1 MRPVAISAPSFA
13 ARSAAVAWSA
23 SGRSRPFTSRSRSRA
38 RSSSDETR
46 ASFDSARTR
55 RRWYLPS
62 PAASSTN
69 RRRSCGFES
78 RISSTLPW
86 PITECISRPR
96 PVSERSSRTSRR
108 RTRAR
113 FTRYSLSPPR
123 SSRRM
128 TETSLNSRGSVPHS
142 LSSTSSTSQTPA
154 GGRPS
159 DPAKSTSCP
168 VGARSW
174 TGEETAI
181 AHWSA
186 SAMLDLP
193 DPLGPTTTAMPWSK
207 HSSTLPGNDLKPRIR
222 SAFRYIG
229 LAFVELRRLRL
240 PERLERLPGRALLR
254 CLLARAGAATE
265 LVAHPPSRPTCT
277 HAGEAGPRSRQR
289 HTLPTGPDVRVP
301 PGARSCS
308 RRARRG
314 RSPPVRR
321 TPRRPHRPP
330 ARTRARR
337 SSRRSPPRP
346 GPRGR
351 PATR

>member
-96 PVSERSSRTSRR
+96 PVSDRSSRTSRR

-159 DPAKSTSCP
+159 DPAKSTSWP
-168 VGARSW
+168 GGRAQLDGRGDGHRPLERVG
-174 TGEETAI
+174 
-181 AHWSA
+181 
-186 SAMLDLP
+186 DV
-193 DPLGPTTTAMPWSK
+193 
-207 HSSTLPGNDLKPRIR
+207 
-222 SAFRYIG
+222 G
-229 LAFVELRRLRL
+229 LARPVRADDHGDAMVEAELDASGKRLEAPHPQRLQVHRPRLRRTS
-240 PERLERLPGRALLR
+240 PATTPGAPRA
-254 CLLARAGAATE
+254 
-265 LVAHPPSRPTCT
+265 P
-277 HAGEAGPRSRQR
+277 AGPRAAPTPSCSSRSR
-289 HTLPTGPDVRVP
+289 GRARALPTIATDVY
-301 PGARSCS
+301 ARW
-308 RRARRG
+308 
-314 RSPPVRR
+314 
-321 TPRRPHRPP
+321 
-330 ARTRARR
+330 
-337 SSRRSPPRP
+337 
-346 GPRGR
+346 
-351 PATR
+351 